1 MLRAAV
7 LFFMLVIAARPA
19 AAQLS
24 ISDLKHDLKKL
35 DTLWLEAYNRA
46 IQKRDVFASI
56 HDSIKHG
63 AYNEMVVAKDA
74 YLALK
79 KQLVATIETGNS
91 SKGTNELVQ
100 LEKVGEALGDKVS
113 AYLNSSKDAVEKI
126 QIGLGVVAFLIAGG
140 VFLIFKKKK
149 TAPGPMGAP
158 R

>member
-7 LFFMLVIAARPA
+7 LFLMLAIAVRPA
-19 AAQLS
+19 SAQLS
-24 ISDLKHDLKKL
+24 ISDLKYDLKKL

-46 IQKRDVFASI
+46 VQKRDVFASI
-56 HDSIKHG
+56 HDSIKHT
-63 AYNEMVVAKDA
+63 AFDEMVVAKDR

-79 KQLVATIETGNS
+79 KQLEATIETGNS
-91 SKGTNELVQ
+91 SKGTSELVQ

-126 QIGLGVVAFLIAGG
+126 QIGLGVLAFLIAGG

-149 TAPGPMGAP
+149 SAPGPMGAP